1 MDFIRVYTG
10 EDGAAHFE
18 PVEGDLADAWAKG
31 VPATQCA
38 IRTMAPGTTMDW
50 HPAPQRQVVIHL
62 SGQIEIG
69 LRDGA
74 THLFGPGSARL
85 MDDVTGTGH
94 LTRVVGSE
102 PVVQVIIRLPQ

>member
-1 MDFIRVYTG
+1 
-10 EDGAAHFE
+10 
-18 PVEGDLADAWAKG
+18 
-31 VPATQCA
+31 
-38 IRTMAPGTTMDW
+38 MDW

-69 LRDGA
+69 LRDGT

-85 MDDVTGTGH
+85 TDDVTGTGH

-102 PVVQVIIRLPQ
+102 PLVQAIIRLPQ